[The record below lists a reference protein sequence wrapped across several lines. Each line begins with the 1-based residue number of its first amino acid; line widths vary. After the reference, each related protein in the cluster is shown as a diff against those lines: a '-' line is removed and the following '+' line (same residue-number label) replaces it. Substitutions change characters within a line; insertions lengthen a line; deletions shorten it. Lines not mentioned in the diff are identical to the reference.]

1 MKILVLNND
10 LTERSVIQ
18 QVLQHNGHEILTAE
32 TSKAAWETLQ
42 SGEVRFVIA
51 DRTTT
56 DMDEKHFIEHIR
68 TGSLPAPVYILL
80 ISVKVRDPNPPTVHA
95 DDTLFK
101 PIVPAE
107 LKTRVTIGKRI
118 LALSDNLLQAQDQ
131 LENQSLVD
139 PLTSLLNQKAF
150 LNSAAGELER
160 ARRNQSPLS
169 LIVLDIDNFKAL
181 NDKYGS
187 QIGDD
192 VLRLVAQVIR
202 ERSRPY
208 DCLGRWNGDEFISAL
223 PGVIGADAEKIA
235 GRIISGVRAMQIT
248 PKEGGAPL
256 NVEMSAGVA
265 SELNIGSSTEIGPI
279 IQQARNSMLRAKEAG
294 GNQVYLAYL

>member
-32 TSKAAWETLQ
+32 TSKTAWETLQ

-56 DMDEKHFIEHIR
+56 DMDEKHFIEHVR

-80 ISVKVRDPNPPTVHA
+80 ISVKSHDKENATGHA

-101 PIVPAE
+101 PIAPAE
-107 LKTRVTIGKRI
+107 LKTRVTIGRRI

-139 PLTSLLNQKAF
+139 PLTNLLNQKAF
-150 LNSAAGELER
+150 LHSAAGELER

-181 NDKYGS
+181 NDQYGS

-192 VLRLVAQVIR
+192 VLRLVAKVIR

-208 DCLGRWNGDEFISAL
+208 NCLGRWNGDEFISAL

-248 PKEGGAPL
+248 PKDGGAPL

-265 SELNIGSSTEIGPI
+265 SELNISPSAEIEPI

>member
-32 TSKAAWETLQ
+32 TSKTAWETLQ

-51 DRTTT
+51 DRATT
-56 DMDEKHFIEHIR
+56 DMDEKHFIEHVR
-68 TGSLPAPVYILL
+68 TGGLPAPVYILM
-80 ISVKVRDPNPPTVHA
+80 ISTKSHDQETSQVSA

-101 PIVPAE
+101 PIAPAD
-107 LKTRVTIGKRI
+107 LKIRVAIGKRI
-118 LALSDNLLQAQDQ
+118 LTLSDNLLQAQDQ
-131 LENQSLVD
+131 LESLALVD
-139 PLTSLLNQKAF
+139 PLTNLLNQKAF
-150 LNSAAGELER
+150 LHSASGELER

-181 NDKYGS
+181 NEQHGDK
-187 QIGDD
+187 IGDD

-202 ERSRPY
+202 EKSRPY
-208 DCLGRWNGDEFISAL
+208 DCIGRWSDDEFISAL
-223 PGVIGADAEKIA
+223 PGVIGADAEKVA
-235 GRIISGVRAMQIT
+235 GRIINGVRAMQIT
-248 PKEGGAPL
+248 PKEGGPPL

-265 SELNIGSSTEIGPI
+265 AEIHISPSAEI
-279 IQQARNSMLRAKEAG
+279 EPLIQQAHNSMLRAKEAG
-294 GNQVYLAYL
+294 GNQVYLAYI

>member
-18 QVLQHNGHEILTAE
+18 QVLQHNGYEILTAE
-32 TSKAAWETLQ
+32 TSKTAWEVLH
-42 SGEVRFVIA
+42 SSEVRFVIA
-51 DRTTT
+51 DSTTT
-56 DMDEKHFIEHIR
+56 DMNEKHFIEHVR
-68 TGSLPAPVYILL
+68 TGGLPAPVYVLL
-80 ISVKVRDPNPPTVHA
+80 ISAKSHDKDAATGHA
-95 DDTLFK
+95 DDTIFK
-101 PIVPAE
+101 PIAPID
-107 LKTRVTIGKRI
+107 LKTRVAIGKRI

-139 PLTSLLNQKAF
+139 PLTNLLNQKAF
-150 LNSAAGELER
+150 LHSATGELER

-169 LIVLDIDNFKAL
+169 LIVLDIDNFKGL
-181 NDKYGS
+181 NEQYGGKIS
-187 QIGDD
+187 DD

-202 ERSRPY
+202 EKSRPY
-208 DCLGRWNGDEFISAL
+208 DCIGRWNGDEFISAL
-223 PGVIGADAEKIA
+223 PGVIGADAEKVA
-235 GRIISGVRAMQIT
+235 GRIINGARAMQIT

-265 SELNIGSSTEIGPI
+265 AELHIGPSAEIGPL
-279 IQQARNSMLRAKEAG
+279 IQQARNAMLRAKEAG